1 MRSLTQENVKR
12 QDSLRYLIM
21 VTSLLTKARSTN
33 DKNLYRALFAFA
45 KEIEEYFPNLSM
57 MHYVLGVTRLN
68 GWADRDYAIEK
79 WGMISSQGPA
89 FSFDL
94 AEILRKEIDL
104 FTKKYMGYQDYS
116 SSARLAANA

>member
-1 MRSLTQENVKR
+1 MRSLSQEKVKR
-12 QDSLRYLIM
+12 QDSLRYLIV

-33 DKNLYRALFAFA
+33 DKNLYRALFVFA

-79 WGMISSQGPA
+79 WRMISSQGPA

-104 FTKKYMGYQDYS
+104 FTKKYLAYQDCS